1 MSHVWHLSYNSHR
14 WWNKVEQPPGTAGF
28 VHQCCADPSHKQDS
42 NTVAASV
49 AREFSQNHHL
59 DAIGPWQPG
68 YGALFL
74 PRLPSASTSARSRLP
89 SGRLHGFTATMMA
102 DGHAGTPG
110 RLPVRIEPLTLDEAG
125 VRGRSNGQILGSQS
139 TEGPDLC

>member
-1 MSHVWHLSYNSHR
+1 
-14 WWNKVEQPPGTAGF
+14 
-28 VHQCCADPSHKQDS
+28 
-42 NTVAASV
+42 
-49 AREFSQNHHL
+49 
-59 DAIGPWQPG
+59 
-68 YGALFL
+68 
-74 PRLPSASTSARSRLP
+74 
-89 SGRLHGFTATMMA
+89 MMA